1 MMKYTFSAL
10 LRPSVAMVA
19 KSP

>member
-1 MMKYTFSAL
+1 MKYTFSAL
-10 LRPSVAMVA
+10 QRLSVAMVA